1 MKNKIHMMKTRN
13 IRPSVIRWFS
23 DLSNDDVPFVGGKNA
38 SLGEMVRT
46 MRKQNIWVPDGFAI
60 TAEAYWQFLETNR
73 LNDKIAGLV
82 EDMRKNRIQLGEAGY
97 KIRQLISKAEQV
109 ATSVKELRAFV
120 LEDAEILQLARWAC
134 EIESPEHLNDFKD
147 GDILVTR
154 MTDPDWVPIMRQV
167 AGIITERGGRRIE
180 RHGRTRPGAWQGRSR
195 NLCHVRDSLEC
206 HPGREIQ
213 RALRRLLHRQQRSRP
228 TGFEFP

>member
-1 MKNKIHMMKTRN
+1 MMKTRN
-13 IRPSVIRWFS
+13 IHPSVIRWFS
-23 DLSNDDVPFVGGKNA
+23 DLSNDDVPLVGGKNA

-46 MRKQNIWVPDGFAI
+46 MRKRKIWVPDGFAI
-60 TAEAYWQFLETNR
+60 TAEAYWQFLKTNR
-73 LNDKIAGLV
+73 HPTK
-82 EDMRKNRIQLGEAGY
+82 
-97 KIRQLISKAEQV
+97 QV
-109 ATSVKELRAFV
+109 AISVKERRAFV

-134 EIESPEHLNDFKD
+134 EIESPKHLNDFKD
-147 GDILVTR
+147 GDILVIR
-154 MTDPDWVPIMRQV
+154 MTDPDWVPIMRRA

-213 RALRRLLHRQQRSRP
+213 RASTASP
-228 TGFEFP
+228 SAATISPNWF